1 MVAKFLCWADVKL
14 GKLILTLTAVPA
26 RGERVPKLR
35 RLSGAGRKFERIY
48 APLFHICAAHFPG
61 SIVVS
66 SLFVSLGGVM
76 TCTPFQRDLKSPPFL
91 PPQIS
96 SWNRT
101 RLPSLGKINEKRST
115 RSLKPARVVCRDTVE
130 TSSYKLELY
139 WIEGKLAS
147 FPTRPRM
154 EDGISKHLCGVT
166 RHVLAT
172 SFHQRSKFASNTMD
186 LVSWREIPVKILFI
200 FFDVTLNDRTVC
212 SLSKNKKGMLISYAS
227 LHREEDYVSNIF
239 TSDQISSLACFNPMN
254 VLLILLINSC
264 RESTYERY
272 AFTYIFVAS
281 FFMKHLQIV
290 WFYMNYV
297 SILFNTNKCEEDY
310 YRFGIATYCF
320 RLF

>member
-1 MVAKFLCWADVKL
+1 MLPYFIFARHTFLDPSWYRVYSCPW
-14 GKLILTLTAVPA
+14 
-26 RGERVPKLR
+26 GEWWLALLSNEISNLR
-35 RLSGAGRKFERIY
+35 RF
-48 APLFHICAAHFPG
+48 
-61 SIVVS
+61 
-66 SLFVSLGGVM
+66 
-76 TCTPFQRDLKSPPFL
+76 FL
-91 PPQIS
+91 PEFHRGTPNQA
-96 SWNRT
+96 
-101 RLPSLGKINEKRST
+101 LLGKINEKRST

-239 TSDQISSLACFNPMN
+239 TSDQISSLSCFNPMN

-272 AFTYIFVAS
+272 AFTVPHIFVAS
-281 FFMKHLQIV
+281 FFIKHLRIV
-290 WFYMNYV
+290 
-297 SILFNTNKCEEDY
+297 
-310 YRFGIATYCF
+310 
-320 RLF
+320 

>member
-1 MVAKFLCWADVKL
+1 MLPYFIFARHTFLDPSWYRVYSCPW
-14 GKLILTLTAVPA
+14 
-26 RGERVPKLR
+26 GEWWLALLSNEISNLR
-35 RLSGAGRKFERIY
+35 RF
-48 APLFHICAAHFPG
+48 
-61 SIVVS
+61 
-66 SLFVSLGGVM
+66 
-76 TCTPFQRDLKSPPFL
+76 FL
-91 PPQIS
+91 PEFHRGTPNQA
-96 SWNRT
+96 
-101 RLPSLGKINEKRST
+101 LLGKINEKRST

-239 TSDQISSLACFNPMN
+239 TSDQISSLSCFNPMN

-297 SILFNTNKCEEDY
+297 SILFNTNKY
-310 YRFGIATYCF
+310 
-320 RLF
+320 

>member
-1 MVAKFLCWADVKL
+1 MLPYFIFARHTFLDPSWYRVYSCPW
-14 GKLILTLTAVPA
+14 
-26 RGERVPKLR
+26 GEWWLALLSNEISNLR
-35 RLSGAGRKFERIY
+35 RF
-48 APLFHICAAHFPG
+48 
-61 SIVVS
+61 
-66 SLFVSLGGVM
+66 
-76 TCTPFQRDLKSPPFL
+76 FL
-91 PPQIS
+91 PEFHRGTPNQA
-96 SWNRT
+96 
-101 RLPSLGKINEKRST
+101 LLGKINEKRST

-239 TSDQISSLACFNPMN
+239 TSDQISSLSCFNPMN

-264 RESTYERY
+264 RRTNDTLSPFPTFLLQVFLWSICRSFD
-272 AFTYIFVAS
+272 FTWITFQFS
-281 FFMKHLQIV
+281 LIQINV
-290 WFYMNYV
+290 
-297 SILFNTNKCEEDY
+297 KREDY

>member
-1 MVAKFLCWADVKL
+1 MLPYFIFARHTFLDPSWYRVYSCPW
-14 GKLILTLTAVPA
+14 
-26 RGERVPKLR
+26 GEWWLALLSNEISNLR
-35 RLSGAGRKFERIY
+35 RF
-48 APLFHICAAHFPG
+48 
-61 SIVVS
+61 
-66 SLFVSLGGVM
+66 
-76 TCTPFQRDLKSPPFL
+76 FL
-91 PPQIS
+91 PEFHRGTPNQA
-96 SWNRT
+96 
-101 RLPSLGKINEKRST
+101 LLGKINEKRST

-166 RHVLAT
+166 RYVLAA

-239 TSDQISSLACFNPMN
+239 TSDQISSLSCFNPMN

-272 AFTYIFVAS
+272 AFTVPHIFVAS

-310 YRFGIATYCF
+310 YQFGIATYCF

>member
-1 MVAKFLCWADVKL
+1 MLPYFIFARHTFLDPSWYRVYSCPW
-14 GKLILTLTAVPA
+14 
-26 RGERVPKLR
+26 GEWWLALLSNEISNLR
-35 RLSGAGRKFERIY
+35 RF
-48 APLFHICAAHFPG
+48 
-61 SIVVS
+61 
-66 SLFVSLGGVM
+66 
-76 TCTPFQRDLKSPPFL
+76 FL
-91 PPQIS
+91 PEFHRGTPNQA
-96 SWNRT
+96 
-101 RLPSLGKINEKRST
+101 LLGKINEKRST

-239 TSDQISSLACFNPMN
+239 TSDQISSLSCFNPMN

-310 YRFGIATYCF
+310 YQFGIATYCF

>member
-1 MVAKFLCWADVKL
+1 MAKFLCWADVKL

-26 RGERVPKLR
+26 WGERVPKLR

-91 PPQIS
+91 PSPEFH
-96 SWNRT
+96 RG

-166 RHVLAT
+166 RYVLAA

-186 LVSWREIPVKILFI
+186 LVSWREIPK
-200 FFDVTLNDRTVC
+200 
-212 SLSKNKKGMLISYAS
+212 
-227 LHREEDYVSNIF
+227 
-239 TSDQISSLACFNPMN
+239 
-254 VLLILLINSC
+254 
-264 RESTYERY
+264 
-272 AFTYIFVAS
+272 
-281 FFMKHLQIV
+281 
-290 WFYMNYV
+290 
-297 SILFNTNKCEEDY
+297 Y
-310 YRFGIATYCF
+310 YLYFSM
-320 RLF
+320 

>member
-1 MVAKFLCWADVKL
+1 MLPYFIFARHTFLDPSWYRVYSCPW
-14 GKLILTLTAVPA
+14 
-26 RGERVPKLR
+26 GEWWLALLSNEISNLR
-35 RLSGAGRKFERIY
+35 RF
-48 APLFHICAAHFPG
+48 
-61 SIVVS
+61 
-66 SLFVSLGGVM
+66 
-76 TCTPFQRDLKSPPFL
+76 FL
-91 PPQIS
+91 PEFHRGTPNQA
-96 SWNRT
+96 
-101 RLPSLGKINEKRST
+101 LLGKINEKRST

-239 TSDQISSLACFNPMN
+239 TSDQISSLSCFNPMN

>member
-1 MVAKFLCWADVKL
+1 MAKFLCWADVKL

-91 PPQIS
+91 PPRIS
-96 SWNRT
+96 SWNPEPGFAWKNQRKT
-101 RLPSLGKINEKRST
+101 IDSIVET
-115 RSLKPARVVCRDTVE
+115 RSRCLPWHRWNKFVQVGVVLNRGEACLVSDTAQNGRWNFEASVRGNTLRFSCVVSPTIE
-130 TSSYKLELY
+130 IRLEY
-139 WIEGKLAS
+139 
-147 FPTRPRM
+147 
-154 EDGISKHLCGVT
+154 DGFGFVT
-166 RHVLAT
+166 RD
-172 SFHQRSKFASNTMD
+172 S
-186 LVSWREIPVKILFI
+186 KILFI

-212 SLSKNKKGMLISYAS
+212 SLSKNKKGMLISYTS

-239 TSDQISSLACFNPMN
+239 TSDQISSLSCFNPMN

-264 RESTYERY
+264 RRTNDTLSPFPT
-272 AFTYIFVAS
+272 FL
-281 FFMKHLQIV
+281 LQV
-290 WFYMNYV
+290 F
-297 SILFNTNKCEEDY
+297 L
-310 YRFGIATYCF
+310 
-320 RLF
+320 